1 MQEPINYELF
11 VKNLCWLQNRY
22 AMPQRT
28 LSALTGIPL
37 PVLRMTERGQVIPRL
52 NDDLILRLCQI
63 FDLSPAALLE
73 IDLTN
78 APSHP

>member
-1 MQEPINYELF
+1 MHEPINYELF
-11 VKNLCWLQNRY
+11 ARNLCWLQDRY

-52 NDDLILRLCQI
+52 NGPLVSRLCQI
-63 FDLSPAALLE
+63 FDISAEGLLTRDLSAE
-73 IDLTN
+73 DL
-78 APSHP
+78 P